1 MKIVPGAIAFSV
13 HRKFDSDRVSL
24 SREETNLTR
33 SIWMAPTI
41 TQPAVRDADLRK
53 AVKTALPDTSRP
65 PLLRPY
71 RPFRRL
77 TWMGR
82 TRTWTQRCAHHEFV
96 HVHHLLAHYR

>member
-53 AVKTALPDTSRP
+53 AVRTALPDTSRP
-65 PLLRPY
+65 RLLQPY
-71 RPFRRL
+71 RPFPPIDL
-77 TWMGR
+77 DG
-82 TRTWTQRCAHHEFV
+82 AHS
-96 HVHHLLAHYR
+96 HLDPAVRAS